1 LNRALR
7 GGVIGFGRN
16 AIKAHL
22 PAFQALSQFE
32 IQAVC
37 DPREE
42 AIQTA
47 PTLLKGVR
55 TYRDPK
61 ELLESEA
68 LDFVVI
74 VTPPSLH
81 APLSLEALRR
91 KISVL
96 CEKPLTSN
104 PKELELLEKTAQ
116 ENHVTLFT
124 VHNWKYSPILQEL
137 AKILRSQ
144 EIGSLKKTEIQVL
157 RTQPA
162 AGEGNWRGDASVG
175 GGGIVMDHGWHW
187 FYLIPF
193 LVGKDFETV
202 SSELALNEANIEE
215 IADCHFEKADGTEVH
230 LHLSWRAEQRYN
242 GGIFEGTRGIVH
254 LKDDRLEREQKVIP
268 FPERLSAGSY
278 HPEWI
283 RAMLLDFEKEMQDPT
298 KRGENLREAKR
309 CLQWCEAVYQSHQ
322 RGGEKVNLKSNPS

>member
-1 LNRALR
+1 MNPALR
-7 GGVIGFGRN
+7 GGIIGFGRN
-16 AIKAHL
+16 AMKAHL

-42 AIQTA
+42 ALQTA

-55 TYRDPK
+55 TYRNPE

-74 VTPPSLH
+74 ATPPSLH
-81 APLSLEALRR
+81 APLSLAALRR

-96 CEKPLTSN
+96 CEKPLTSHS
-104 PKELELLEKTAQ
+104 KELELLEKTAQ

-124 VHNWKYSPILQEL
+124 VHNWKYAPILQEL
-137 AKILRSQ
+137 SKILHSQ
-144 EIGSLKKTEIQVL
+144 EIGSLKRTEIEIL
-157 RTQPA
+157 RTRPA

-187 FYLIPF
+187 FYLIPS
-193 LVGKDFETV
+193 LVGEDFKTV
-202 SSELALNEANIEE
+202 SAKLALNEAKIEE
-215 IADCHFEKADGTEVH
+215 VAACRFDKADGTGVY
-230 LHLSWRAEQRYN
+230 LHLSWRAERRYN
-242 GGIFEGTRGIVH
+242 GGLFEGTQGTVH

-283 RAMLLDFEKEMQDPT
+283 RAMLLDFEKEVRNPI

-309 CLQWCEAVYQSHQ
+309 CLQWCQAVYRSHQ
-322 RGGEKVNLKSNPS
+322 LGGEKVNLI